1 MSFQDKVV
9 LITGGSSGIGADAA
23 KHFAKLGASVAI
35 VGRNESRLNRVAVEI
50 KTLSGRQ
57 PLAIIAD
64 VTKDDERI
72 INETIGHFNRIDILI
87 NSVGIVE
94 QGSLE
99 NLTFD
104 SFDRVLDTNLRSIV
118 KLTQLAVPHLEKTK
132 GNIVNVSS
140 YAGLRPLNQILA
152 YSVSKAALD
161 QFTKCVSLELASK
174 GIRVNSINP
183 GIIET
188 PILRSTG
195 SGLAEEDAYKR
206 FIDEMKKSHPIGRVG
221 TVEDT
226 SAAIVFLANETSSF
240 ITGVLLPV
248 DGGKVNLSVS

>member
-1 MSFQDKVV
+1 MSFQGKVI

-35 VGRNESRLNRVAVEI
+35 VGRNESRLNQVANEI
-50 KTLSGRQ
+50 KTLSGKQ
-57 PLAIIAD
+57 PLAISAD
-64 VTKDDERI
+64 VAKDDERI
-72 INETIGHFNRIDILI
+72 INETIGHFNRLDVLI

-99 NLTFD
+99 NLTFG
-104 SFDRVLDTNLRSIV
+104 SFDRVLNTNLRSIV
-118 KLTQLAVPHLEKTK
+118 KLTQLAVPHLEKNR

-140 YAGLRPLNQILA
+140 YAGLRPLNRILA

-161 QFTKCVSLELASK
+161 QFTKCASLELAQK

-183 GIIET
+183 GVIQT
-188 PILRSTG
+188 PILRSTS
-195 SGLAEEDAYKR
+195 SGLADEEAYQK

-226 SAAIVFLANETSSF
+226 STAIAFLASETSSF
-240 ITGVLLPV
+240 ITGVLLSV
-248 DGGKVNLSVS
+248 DGGKLNLSVS